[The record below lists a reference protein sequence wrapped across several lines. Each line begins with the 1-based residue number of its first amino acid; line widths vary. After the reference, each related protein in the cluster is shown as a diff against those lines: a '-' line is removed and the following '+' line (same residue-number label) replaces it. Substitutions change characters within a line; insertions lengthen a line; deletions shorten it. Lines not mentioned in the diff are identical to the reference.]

1 MRYDMPSLQAFHR
14 WEDEITKILGI
25 VEIIVDGKKLDDL
38 KASASVAIPDGA
50 KVQAGPQ
57 KTVDMFFMLYLLWRQ
72 VDWETNIYDDTWCCN
87 ILCKGHD

>member
-25 VEIIVDGKKLDDL
+25 VEIIVDGKKQDDL

-57 KTVDMFFMLYLLWRQ
+57 KKTVDTFFMLYLL
-72 VDWETNIYDDTWCCN
+72 
-87 ILCKGHD
+87 